1 MDLNY
6 LFHRQQVERTR
17 ADAADSA
24 EARAAHD
31 QLARCYQTQITQAT
45 EGRFYQVDDH
55 GRPTPVTSTATDRR
69 TSDSAATRP

>member
-6 LFHRQQVERTR
+6 LFHRQQVERAR
-17 ADAADSA
+17 ADAADSV

-45 EGRFYQVDDH
+45 EGLFYQADDRVAP
-55 GRPTPVTSTATDRR
+55 RPATSTVADRK
-69 TSDSAATRP
+69 TSDSAATQS

>member
-17 ADAADSA
+17 ADAAHSA

-45 EGRFYQVDDH
+45 EGRFYHSDD
-55 GRPTPVTSTATDRR
+55 GVAPKPATSTAADQR
-69 TSDSAATRP
+69 TSDSAARRP

>member
-17 ADAADSA
+17 ADAADSS

-31 QLARCYQTQITQAT
+31 QLARCYQMQITQAT
-45 EGRFYQVDDH
+45 EGQFYQVDDE
-55 GRPTPVTSTATDRR
+55 GSPRPATSTAIDRR
-69 TSDSAATRP
+69 TNDSAAVQP